1 MTMYAHVVDN
11 IILGVPAMPPGSAR
25 RISDQAWISPPGG
38 LINGTVA
45 EQESCGYFVVTETEQ
60 PIPAANQRVEGP
72 TYTMVAGRPTQ
83 QWSLRPATPDELTAQ
98 TRAANQATLT
108 LGSTILTKLTEMET
122 FFTDPDVVAAR
133 DQPNNTALSVQVQNR
148 YNKAIHTQM
157 RRYKNM
163 LERIARYT
171 GVSELLDDISGT

>member
-1 MTMYAHVVDN
+1 MTIYANVVGGV
-11 IILGVPAMPPGSAR
+11 ILGVPAMPPGSAR
-25 RISDQAWISPPGG
+25 RISDQAWISPSGG

-45 EQESCGYFVVTETEQ
+45 EQESCGYFIVTETEQ

-72 TYTMVAGRPTQ
+72 TYIITAGRPVQ
-83 QWSLRPATPDELTAQ
+83 QWALRAATPDELTSQ
-98 TRAANQATLT
+98 TRFANRATLT
-108 LGSTILTKLTEMET
+108 LGATILTKLTEMET
-122 FFTDPDVVAAR
+122 FFVDPDVVAAR
-133 DQPNNTALSVQVQNR
+133 DQPNATPLTTQQQNR

-163 LERIARYT
+163 LERISRYT